1 MPVPLKL
8 FALETLKMPS
18 SMRLVKITRILF
30 FLSVLFLFFSCG
42 KKNEETLVLT
52 PITLSAEG
60 PYFEGPNSFQGNIG
74 SDLNDFLQKKGY
86 QQEQL
91 KDLKIVKASVLLDS
105 LAQNIEDLTLQ
116 VVSEKESM
124 QKLAFINPLPKGK
137 ESIELSV
144 AQEQQILASYF
155 LDGGTLILDANFLKE
170 METNI
175 SFEVKLELQLTI
187 KN

>member
-1 MPVPLKL
+1 
-8 FALETLKMPS
+8 
-18 SMRLVKITRILF
+18 
-30 FLSVLFLFFSCG
+30 
-42 KKNEETLVLT
+42 
-52 PITLSAEG
+52 
-60 PYFEGPNSFQGNIG
+60 
-74 SDLNDFLQKKGY
+74 
-86 QQEQL
+86 
-91 KDLKIVKASVLLDS
+91 VKASVLLDS

-144 AQEQQILASYF
+144 AQEQQNLASYF
-155 LDGGTLILDANFLKE
+155 LEGGTLILDANFLKE